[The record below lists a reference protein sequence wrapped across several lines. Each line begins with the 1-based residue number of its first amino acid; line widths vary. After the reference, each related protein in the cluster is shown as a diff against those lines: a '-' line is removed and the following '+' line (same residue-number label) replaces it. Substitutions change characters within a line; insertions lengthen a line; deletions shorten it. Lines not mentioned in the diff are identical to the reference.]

1 MLHSEIPNFND
12 PFLSKTDLNCG
23 GVTITTHLV
32 QNSELGV

>member
-12 PFLSKTDLNCG
+12 PFLSKTFNCG

-32 QNSELGV
+32 QNSEPGV